1 MSALLLLKTVGKHSL
16 GASYLNPQIRQINH
30 PPSPG
35 RSGNCGSDKDKHCMI
50 SLKCGIRKRQTCKNS
65 RMVVSRGRGW
75 GIGERLFKGVNLQL
89 VGKSVLE
96 T

>member
-35 RSGNCGSDKDKHCMI
+35 RSGNCGSDKDKHVWYHLNVE
-50 SLKCGIRKRQTCKNS
+50 SENVKLVKTVEWWSAG
-65 RMVVSRGRGW
+65 VGV
-75 GIGERLFKGVNLQL
+75 GE
-89 VGKSVLE
+89 
-96 T
+96 